1 MVVQIGPVSYKV
13 QTQDNVIWDIHAGQ
27 RLSSVKLDEKP
38 LQVETPEYSPD
49 IYLSQ
54 EPFPEDPLP
63 EQNAMCPPPPD
74 TVPELHKSSS
84 HQLSLLSLIQF

>member
-13 QTQDNVIWDIHAGQ
+13 QTQDDVIWDIHAGQ
-27 RLSSVKLDEKP
+27 LLSSVKLDEKP

-63 EQNAMCPPPPD
+63 EQNAMSPD

-84 HQLSLLSLIQF
+84 YQLSLLSLIQF